1 MMGEVLHIAVDG
13 DVGNSGTRH
22 EGGSQ
27 QDEVLAQ
34 QQAADVAHLCAVHL
48 AQGYLAV
55 ALADVVERQ
64 AEQPQAGDTDGYQG
78 KGDDDARHLPV
89 FLVQAGYLVR
99 DERILKVAPT
109 HSLLVKVAEESNGFL
124 PLAGG
129 DGDKWPVRK
138 SSTTPMMS

>member
-22 EGGSQ
+22 EGSSQ

-34 QQAADVAHLCAVHL
+34 QQAANVGHLCTMHL
-48 AQGYLAV
+48 AKGYLAV

-64 AEQPQAGDTDGYQG
+64 TEQSQTGDADGYQG

-89 FLVQAGYLVR
+89 ILVQAGYLVR
-99 DERILKVAPT
+99 DERILKVSVMNEYSKSPRPT
-109 HSLLVKVAEESNGFL
+109 AS
-124 PLAGG
+124 
-129 DGDKWPVRK
+129 W
-138 SSTTPMMS
+138 